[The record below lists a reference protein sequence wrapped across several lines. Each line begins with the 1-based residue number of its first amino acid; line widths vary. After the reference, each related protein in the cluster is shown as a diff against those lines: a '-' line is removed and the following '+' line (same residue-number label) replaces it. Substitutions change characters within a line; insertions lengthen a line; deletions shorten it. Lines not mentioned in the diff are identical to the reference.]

1 MTSQQNQCGGVLRA
15 GSTNELKPIKT
26 ARSET
31 EAVRAFTDPRKL
43 GVTNQLDRSSPTKL
57 LEVQDHRQY
66 GTGEVVDHQECFF
79 SILPNIRQNPLVRG
93 IKELYRAAPKGQ
105 MLFAHSNESPQPV
118 QYGGFSALL
127 SANVRTC
134 SS

>member
-15 GSTNELKPIKT
+15 GSTNEPKPIKT

-66 GTGEVVDHQECFF
+66 GTGEVVDHQERFF
-79 SILPNIRQNPLVRG
+79 SILPNIRQNSLVGG
-93 IKELYRAAPKGQ
+93 IEELQHAIPKRR
-105 MLFAHSNESPQPV
+105 MLFTHGNEP
-118 QYGGFSALL
+118 L
-127 SANVRTC
+127 
-134 SS
+134 